1 MSNQEFVK
9 ELGILVQNFAPKYN
23 IKVCSAIIAQACLES
38 GFGTSNLSKNHN
50 YFGLMY
56 RENRVKAASG
66 FVQTVKGNKFFKFAS
81 MEKGVEGYFQFINI
95 SHYAKLKEAKT
106 PEEYLKFIIE
116 AKYATDPK
124 YIEKC
129 MSIVDKYNLASF
141 DKNKAVTAESTTQ
154 QAPADL
160 YRIKVAIDAGH
171 GSNTPGKRHPD
182 GYKEHFSNVKIAYY
196 LDQILRKN
204 NIDTFKVSWDDNN
217 ADNDQDIPLVTRQNM
232 IKNAKCNYLI
242 SIHANA
248 HGTGTIYT
256 AAEGIET
263 FYHSDKTLAK
273 SSSKDL
279 AEAVHKYLIK
289 GTAQKNRGVKTAE
302 FAMCNAVASG
312 VDAAIL
318 IETAFM
324 TNQKESEL
332 LKSDEFCFECA
343 VEIATGLFEFLGY
356 IKKPNT
362 SGIMVKET
370 TQIKTGI
377 NKPEITETFVAGAKF
392 TTPGIDFYKSSTDK
406 DPVSRKSG
414 TFYIWSEEIKNERVR
429 ITNAPNKVG
438 VTGQVTAWV
447 NREDINL

>member
-9 ELGILVQNFAPKYN
+9 QLAVLVQKYAPKYN
-23 IKVCSAIIAQACLES
+23 IDVCSPIIAQACLES

-50 YFGLMY
+50 YFGLTY

-95 SHYAKLKEAKT
+95 SNYAKLKEAKT
-106 PEEYLKFIIE
+106 PEEYLKYIIE
-116 AKYATDPK
+116 AKYATDSK

-129 MSIVDKYNLASF
+129 MSIVDKYNLTSYDKKKVVTTESSF
-141 DKNKAVTAESTTQ
+141 DQ
-154 QAPADL
+154 QAPGDL

-217 ADNDQDIPLVTRQNM
+217 SENDNDIPLTTRQNM

-248 HGTGTIYT
+248 HGSGTVYT

-263 FYHSDKTLAK
+263 FYHSDKALSK

-279 AEAVHKYLIK
+279 AEAVHKHLIK

-302 FAMCNAVASG
+302 FAMCNAVACG

-343 VEIATGLFEFLGY
+343 VEIASGLFEFLGY
-356 IKKPNT
+356 KNKPNT
-362 SGIMVKET
+362 SGIVVNESKPV
-370 TQIKTGI
+370 
-377 NKPEITETFVAGAKF
+377 NKQENVEAFSAGARF

-406 DPVSRKSG
+406 QPVAKKSG
-414 TFYIWSEEIKNERVR
+414 TFYIWSEEIKNGRVR

-438 VTGQVTAWV
+438 VAGQVTAWV

>member
-9 ELGILVQNFAPKYN
+9 QLAVLVQKYAPKYN
-23 IKVCSAIIAQACLES
+23 IDVCSPIIAQACLES

-50 YFGLMY
+50 YFGLTY

-95 SHYAKLKEAKT
+95 SNYAKLKEAKT
-106 PEEYLKFIIE
+106 PEEYLKYIIE
-116 AKYATDPK
+116 AKYATDSK

-129 MSIVDKYNLASF
+129 MSIVDKYNLTSYDKKKVVTTESSF
-141 DKNKAVTAESTTQ
+141 DQ
-154 QAPADL
+154 QAPGDL

-182 GYKEHFSNVKIAYY
+182 GYKGHFSNVKIAYY

-217 ADNDQDIPLVTRQNM
+217 SENDNDIPLTTRQNM

-248 HGTGTIYT
+248 HGSGTVYT

-263 FYHSDKTLAK
+263 FYHSDKALSK

-279 AEAVHKYLIK
+279 AEAVHKHLIK

-302 FAMCNAVASG
+302 FAMCNAVACG

-343 VEIATGLFEFLGY
+343 VEIASGLFEFLGY
-356 IKKPNT
+356 KNKPNT
-362 SGIMVKET
+362 SGIVVNESKPV
-370 TQIKTGI
+370 
-377 NKPEITETFVAGAKF
+377 NKQENVEAFSAGARF

-406 DPVSRKSG
+406 QPVAKKSG
-414 TFYIWSEEIKNERVR
+414 TFYIWSEEIKNGRVR

-438 VTGQVTAWV
+438 VAGQVTAWV

>member
-81 MEKGVEGYFQFINI
+81 MEKGVEGYFQFVNI
-95 SHYAKLKEAKT
+95 SHYTKLKEAKT

-129 MSIVDKYNLASF
+129 MSIIDKYNLTSY
-141 DKNKAVTAESTTQ
+141 DKKVVTTESNVQ
-154 QAPADL
+154 QAPGNL
-160 YRIKVAIDAGH
+160 YKIKVAIDAGH

-182 GYKEHFSNVKIAYY
+182 GYKEHSSNVKIAYY
-196 LDQILRKN
+196 LDKILKKN

-248 HGTGTIYT
+248 HGSGTSYT

-263 FYHSDKTLAK
+263 FYHSDKSLSK

-279 AEAVHKYLIK
+279 AEAIHKNLIK

-302 FAMCNAVASG
+302 FAMCNAVACG

-356 IKKPNT
+356 KNKPNT

-370 TQIKTGI
+370 VEIKTNS
-377 NKPEITETFVAGAKF
+377 NKPEISGAFIAGAKF
-392 TTPGIDFYKSSTDK
+392 TTSGIDFYKSSTDK
-406 DPVSRKSG
+406 DPVARKSG
-414 TFYIWSEEIKNERVR
+414 TFYIWSDEIKNGRVR